1 MNGADPERPA
11 LERISFSVPR
21 WLRQFGYASWLLIGI
36 VIVLS
41 GLSYAFSRLGTIVI
55 PTLFAVLLGAT
66 FLPVVDVLERRH
78 VKRWIGALLVTVLIV
93 VALVALIFVV
103 VWGLIDQAPTIY
115 HQLESAAQAIQDLLR
130 RYDVKVDFADTVKSA
145 VQRGGTALAQ
155 GVVGDVVTGV
165 TSVAS
170 LVFGIFI
177 ALNILMYLLI
187 GGRRIG
193 LWASTVSGPVPQ
205 PVAYAIIANSVRFMR
220 AYIWGSTVIGLFNGL
235 VVGVG
240 ALIIGVPLAAT
251 MGIIAWATNYIP
263 MFGALIGG
271 AFAVLI
277 ALGVG
282 GLSKALLMLIIV
294 LIANGPLQNVVS
306 QFALGGA
313 LRLHGLVVLFAT
325 TIGAIVAG
333 AIGGVFAAPFT
344 KICIDAYQR
353 LKAAGMFDD
362 GPQAAVLAGTGGA
375 VGTPALT
382 GEPPPAPNVQPPP
395 AAG

>member
-1 MNGADPERPA
+1 MNDRDPKRQVQ
-11 LERISFSVPR
+11 ERISLSVPR
-21 WLRQFGYASWLLIGI
+21 WLRQSGYASWLLIGI

-41 GLSYAFSRLGTIVI
+41 GLSYALSRLGTIVI

-66 FLPVVDVLERRH
+66 FLPVVDVLERWH
-78 VKRWIGALLVTVLIV
+78 IKRWIGALLVTVLIV
-93 VALVALIFVV
+93 VALVALTFVV
-103 VWGLIDQAPTIY
+103 VWGLVDQAPTIY

-130 RYDVKVDFADTVKSA
+130 RYDVDVDFADTVKSA
-145 VQRGGTALAQ
+145 VQRGGAALAQ
-155 GVVGDVVTGV
+155 GVIGDVVTGV

-170 LVFGIFI
+170 LIFGIFI

-193 LWASTVSGPVPQ
+193 RWASTVARPVPQ
-205 PVAYAIIANSVRFMR
+205 PVAYAIIANSARFMR
-220 AYIWGSTVIGLFNGL
+220 AYIWGSTVIGVFNGL
-235 VVGVG
+235 VVGIG

-344 KICIDAYQR
+344 KICIDAYER

-362 GPQAAVLAGTGGA
+362 SADGAGGSGSAGGA
-375 VGTPALT
+375 TALT
-382 GEPPPAPNVQPPP
+382 GGPAPAPSGPPPPRP
-395 AAG
+395 G